1 MPTIQPEL
9 RTILYKYGE
18 TENAVWDCHGTW
30 IAKHAPLERIAR
42 KAGITFDAPQV
53 IQADGLNAC
62 AAMVVFGHLGEIS
75 EWSIGEAAPANN
87 KNAYPFAMAEKR
99 AKDRVILKLIGLHG
113 MVYSEIEADDFR
125 PEPTSKSGER
135 FGGPLNVTELKKRIR
150 QLSGLIADCQL
161 MEDLDAREQEYGAE
175 IEQLQRDLPDWYFGS
190 NEYPRGLQAQLEE
203 TRDRINARG
212 NL

>member
-1 MPTIQPEL
+1 MPSISPEL
-9 RTILYKYGE
+9 QTILEKYGE
-18 TENAVWDCHGTW
+18 TESAVWDCHGTW
-30 IAKHAPLERIAR
+30 IAKHAPLERNAR
-42 KAGITFDAPQV
+42 KAKITFDAPQV

-75 EWSIGEAAPANN
+75 EWSIGEASPTNN

-150 QLSGLIADCQL
+150 QLSGEIADCL
-161 MEDLDAREQEYGAE
+161 NAEDLDMLEVGYQTE
-175 IEQLQRDLPDWYFGS
+175 IEQLQRDLPDWFHGS
-190 NEYPRGLQAQLEE
+190 VDHPRGLQVTLEE
-203 TRDRINARG
+203 ARERVSQG
-212 NL
+212 DI